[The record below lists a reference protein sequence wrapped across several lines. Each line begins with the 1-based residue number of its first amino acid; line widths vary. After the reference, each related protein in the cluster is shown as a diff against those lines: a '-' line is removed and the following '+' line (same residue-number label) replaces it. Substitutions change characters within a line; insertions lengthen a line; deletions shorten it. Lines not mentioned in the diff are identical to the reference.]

1 MPDSTPSRPRHRF
14 PAPMTT
20 AVWTPRPATSR
31 MMAATSK
38 ARFGSIP
45 KPCVPARASPPS
57 LSRTRLNTASP
68 IISLPGKTS
77 GQPVGWPARSLDR
90 LAHLPA
96 GKTPDGHVFSG
107 GGDNLM
113 QQILDRFRFVP
124 DIGLAEQADLGV
136 ELLQAVGDD
145 LVNHRLGLPVCP
157 GGPPGVVGF
166 FLDPLCRYVIGRHPT
181 GRGGGHL

>member
-1 MPDSTPSRPRHRF
+1 MPDSIPSRPRHRF

-77 GQPVGWPARSLDR
+77 GQPGGWPAPLLDPLPPPPPFLPPHENPPPRGGVPPARSLDR

-124 DIGLAEQADLGV
+124 DIGLAEQADL
-136 ELLQAVGDD
+136 
-145 LVNHRLGLPVCP
+145 R
-157 GGPPGVVGF
+157 
-166 FLDPLCRYVIGRHPT
+166 
-181 GRGGGHL
+181 